1 MKLLII
7 HRTFTN
13 SVLQIHLPT
22 KIYNS
27 YINTCSASVVI
38 WRNVHTLHSQK
49 CELPSYTLPPEVDQG
64 CTLLSGSSS
73 HSVLKCPFHRLFSA
87 TFFAIL
93 CFLLLISQFKMAPR
107 AVLQRWL
114 AFLCTRRLPCALW
127 RRHVSL
133 ISFVQV
139 D

>member
-13 SVLQIHLPT
+13 SVLQIHLRT

-49 CELPSYTLPPEVDQG
+49 CELPSYTLPPEVNQG

-93 CFLLLISQFKMAPR
+93 CFLLLISQFKMAPKSS
-107 AVLQRWL
+107 AAAL
-114 AFLCTRRLPCALW
+114 ASIPMYKKAAMCPTEKTCESDKLR
-127 RRHVSL
+127 SG
-133 ISFVQV
+133 
-139 D
+139 